1 MNKIPYHFNA
11 IVDGGVIVS
20 LCPKCGA
27 MYKLSDDKKTSE
39 EAIKHYLDNHITIEP
54 SSI

>member
-1 MNKIPYHFNA
+1 MTEIPYHFNA

-27 MYKLSDDKKTSE
+27 MYELTSERKTSE
-39 EAIKHYLDNHITIEP
+39 EAKRHYIEHHAETNK
-54 SSI
+54 